1 MLEIETLSA
10 AQQAQ
15 MEVYRDKW
23 IAIGL
28 STAPA
33 NRAAAEDGIRRAYA
47 AAGLD
52 APKIVWCGSPLSQ
65 GLTRAIILDK
75 KLIEDLGA
83 SVRDSVWDSVWDS
96 VRASVRASVGAS
108 VRDSVGAS
116 GYGQHDANWLGF
128 YAYFREVCDLTAQ
141 VAPLG
146 GLIEHAT
153 AAGWYIPHRSL
164 CWLQE
169 RPRFLARDERG
180 RLHAPDRM
188 AIQYPDGWGVY
199 AWHGVR
205 VPAVVIEQPESLT
218 APVVLQEQN
227 AEIRRVMLERL
238 GHDRFLLSLKARPVD
253 RDPRYG
259 DLYRVS
265 QPGDEDLV
273 LVRVVNAT
281 PEPDGERKRYV
292 LRVPP
297 TVRNAHEAV
306 AWTFSVPVADYAPQI
321 ET

>member
-96 VRASVRASVGAS
+96 VRASVG
-108 VRDSVGAS
+108 DSI
-116 GYGQHDANWLGF
+116 YGQHDAAWLGF
-128 YAYFREVCDLTAQ
+128 YDFFLQVCALKSQTKKLQ
-141 VAPLG
+141 
-146 GLIEHAT
+146 GLWALSKS
-153 AAGWYIPHRSL
+153 AGWALPHQQI
-164 CWLQE
+164 CWVSE
-169 RPRFLARDERG
+169 RHNILTRDNQG
-180 RLHAPDRM
+180 RLHNLTGPAV
-188 AIQYPDGWGVY
+188 AYPDGWMIY
-199 AWHGVR
+199 AFRGTRISGDWIEKKGSLT
-205 VPAVVIEQPESLT
+205 PKIALTWGNIEQRRAACEIIGWNRILNELNAQSIDKDADPMIGELLEVEIPDIGREKFLRVMCATGRTFALPVPPQMQT
-218 APVVLQEQN
+218 ALQAN
-227 AEIRRVMLERL
+227 AWTYDMDQFDYRKMEIR
-238 GHDRFLLSLKARPVD
+238 
-253 RDPRYG
+253 
-259 DLYRVS
+259 
-265 QPGDEDLV
+265 
-273 LVRVVNAT
+273 T
-281 PEPDGERKRYV
+281 
-292 LRVPP
+292 
-297 TVRNAHEAV
+297 
-306 AWTFSVPVADYAPQI
+306 
-321 ET
+321 